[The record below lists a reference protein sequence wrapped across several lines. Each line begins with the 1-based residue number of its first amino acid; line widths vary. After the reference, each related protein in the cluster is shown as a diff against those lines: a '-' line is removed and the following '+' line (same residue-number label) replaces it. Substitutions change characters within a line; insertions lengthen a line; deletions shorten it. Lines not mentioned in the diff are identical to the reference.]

1 MTFSCLLLLS
11 ALCAMCSTLAL
22 AETANLD
29 LDTFT
34 SHLGQ
39 HKTMVVAFV
48 APWCSK
54 CKELLPIWEE
64 MAESMQ
70 NEQDRD
76 VFIAK
81 VDCVAEPDVY
91 YKEDIQYFPTIKTF
105 VNFNAMAIEYDGER
119 KANTMWRYFRLMH
132 EQYVNEVFS
141 VSEFS
146 DIQSL
151 KLNENRPL
159 VLAVVPPDDSLDD
172 TSVMNRKVDAACKRA
187 DRVRC
192 YFARNPEFVEQ
203 LGLSVNSLTLFSDFN
218 GDKQIDNSARL
229 VDAHLQPALDISNW
243 IMAHSYPAVVE
254 LTHLNDK
261 LIFSEQRPGFQN
273 HFLFLLK
280 DAKSDEGVEA
290 LTALQKASSVSMGKC
305 VFIYVNL
312 ATISEN
318 EYASSVL
325 GSLNADLTVS
335 KAYAVTSKKP
345 SIRFYSGLE
354 GKLNDAPAVEGWVN
368 GVLSG
373 AVEVDR
379 QIDAQ

>member
-1 MTFSCLLLLS
+1 LG
-11 ALCAMCSTLAL
+11 ALCAPVQ
-22 AETANLD
+22 AETVNLD
-29 LDTFT
+29 LD
-34 SHLGQ
+34 SYMGHLGQ

-54 CKELLPIWEE
+54 CKEMLPIWEE

-70 NEQDRD
+70 NEQDQD

-81 VDCVAEPDVY
+81 VDCVAEPDMY

-105 VNFNAMAIEYDGER
+105 VNYNAMSIEYDGER
-119 KANTMWRYFRLMH
+119 KANTMWRYLRLMH

-141 VSEFS
+141 ITEFQE
-146 DIQSL
+146 IQSM

-159 VLAVVPPDDSLDD
+159 VLAVVAPDDDLSDASD
-172 TSVMNRKVDAACKRA
+172 MNRKVDAACKKA

-203 LGLSVNSLTLFSDFN
+203 LGLSVNSLTLFSSFN
-218 GDKQIDNSARL
+218 GDKQIDNSVRL
-229 VDAHLQPALDISNW
+229 SDANLNSALEMSNW
-243 IMAHSYPAVVE
+243 IMENAYPPVVE

-280 DAKSDEGVEA
+280 DAKSDEGVA
-290 LTALQKASSVSMGKC
+290 TLATLKTAAAASIGKC
-305 VFIYVNL
+305 VFIYVDL
-312 ATISEN
+312 ATLSDN
-318 EYASSVL
+318 NYASGVL
-325 GSLNADLTVS
+325 SSLNADQTVS
-335 KAYAVTSKKP
+335 KAYSVTSKKP
-345 SIRFYSGLE
+345 FIRFYSGLE
-354 GKLNDAPAVEGWVN
+354 GKLNDVSAIKVWVD

-373 AVEVDR
+373 TVENDR
-379 QIDAQ
+379 EIETE